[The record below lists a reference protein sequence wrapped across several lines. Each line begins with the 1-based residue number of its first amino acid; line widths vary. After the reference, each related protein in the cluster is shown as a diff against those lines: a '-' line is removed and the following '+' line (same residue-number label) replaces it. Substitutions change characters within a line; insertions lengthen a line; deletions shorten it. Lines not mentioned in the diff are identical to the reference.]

1 MTFGEV
7 GLRVSQFQNNLQF
20 QTLLLSLSKL
30 QFVSVHFF
38 IARILISFPVRIF
51 LICYLGRLFPESLLH
66 LGADGGRGLATGS
79 GVKAGSQYDAT
90 LTQRDAT

>member
-30 QFVSVHFF
+30 QFVSVLF

-51 LICYLGRLFPESLLH
+51 LVCYLGRLFPESLLH
-66 LGADGGRGLATGS
+66 LGADGGRGLAAGS
-79 GVKAGSQYDAT
+79 GVRGRCR
-90 LTQRDAT
+90 L